1 MCTLSP
7 KFCLFF
13 LCVFFPYVSTVAQKK
28 ETEIKQLHKIMNQI
42 ANTANI
48 LVKKCIKIRQI

>member
-13 LCVFFPYVSTVAQKK
+13 FVFFPYVSTVAQKK
-28 ETEIKQLHKIMNQI
+28 ETEIKRLHKIMNQI

-48 LVKKCIKIRQI
+48 LVKMLHSA

>member
-13 LCVFFPYVSTVAQKK
+13 CVLPLRFHCCTKK

-42 ANTANI
+42 ANTTNI